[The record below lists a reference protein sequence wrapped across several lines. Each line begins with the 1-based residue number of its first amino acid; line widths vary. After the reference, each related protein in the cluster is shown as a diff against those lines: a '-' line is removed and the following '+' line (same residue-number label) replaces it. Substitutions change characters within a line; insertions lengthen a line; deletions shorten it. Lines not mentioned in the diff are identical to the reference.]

1 MERSKGNGGKQDKH
15 KPRKLARLHANG
27 KAAGEMGAVRGKS
40 AVAGTKSA
48 TVDNEWDVDL
58 KQLAQPINGN
68 KPRRD
73 ATRCDAGTRQD
84 EARQGEARRGD
95 SMRRLIKTMLHGGEE
110 FSNQSASTCGK
121 IGKIRQLANGRWEF
135 PCALSLDEQLL
146 DRNIA

>member
-1 MERSKGNGGKQDKH
+1 MERSKGIGGKQDKH

-27 KAAGEMGAVRGKS
+27 KAAGGMGAVRGKS

-73 ATRCDAGTRQD
+73 AMRCDAGTRQD
-84 EARQGEARRGD
+84 EARQGEARRGEVT
-95 SMRRLIKTMLHGGEE
+95 R
-110 FSNQSASTCGK
+110 CG
-121 IGKIRQLANGRWEF
+121 A
-135 PCALSLDEQLL
+135 
-146 DRNIA
+146 